1 MPNRNSI
8 QSKPVVDRLRL
19 VEGPPIQG
27 HIVQH
32 SDPHRLL
39 VIDGVVVSCTPTE
52 YSLLMCLLQQ
62 SGGYVAFAPLVE
74 CAFQSPLNRSTRR
87 SLTQHISRVRTKL
100 WPFGFDVCCLTGYG
114 YLLLS
119 LPVQQAVRAGT
130 APVAC
135 LKAEDE
141 HTNGDV

>member
-1 MPNRNSI
+1 MPSRNSI

-32 SDPHRLL
+32 SDPYRLL

-52 YSLLMCLLQQ
+52 YFLLMRLLQQ

-87 SLTQHISRVRTKL
+87 SLTQHMSRVRTKL

-119 LPVQQAVRAGT
+119 QPSEQAVHEQNQHLLPV
-130 APVAC
+130 
-135 LKAEDE
+135 
-141 HTNGDV
+141 

>member
-8 QSKPVVDRLRL
+8 PSKPVVDRLRL

-52 YSLLMCLLQQ
+52 YPLLLRMLQQ
-62 SGGYVAFAPLVE
+62 HRGYVAFASLVE
-74 CAFQSPLNRSTRR
+74 CAFQSALSRSTRR
-87 SLTQHISRVRTKL
+87 SLTQHMSRVRSKL
-100 WPFGFDVCCLTGYG
+100 WPFDLDICCITGYG
-114 YLLLS
+114 YALLS
-119 LPVQQAVRAGT
+119 RAEGGGRKQET
-130 APVAC
+130 C
-135 LKAEDE
+135 MQSL
-141 HTNGDV
+141 